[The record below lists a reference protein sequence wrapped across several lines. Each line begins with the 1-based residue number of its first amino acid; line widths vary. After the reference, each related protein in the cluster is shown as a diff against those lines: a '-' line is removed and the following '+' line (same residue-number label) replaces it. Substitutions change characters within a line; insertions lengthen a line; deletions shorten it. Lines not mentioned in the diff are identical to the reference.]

1 MMTKGVPHSS
11 VGKESP
17 CHAGD
22 PSLIP
27 GLGRF
32 HREGNG
38 NPLQYSCVE
47 NPVDKGAYQAIAH
60 QTRLSDSSSTMMTN
74 LVYPVGKAIFLSSLT
89 LLFSRTW
96 YRK

>member
-1 MMTKGVPHSS
+1 MTKGVPHSS

-32 HREGNG
+32 HREANG

-60 QTRLSDSSSTMMTN
+60 GFARVRLD
-74 LVYPVGKAIFLSSLT
+74 LVTHPPP
-89 LLFSRTW
+89 
-96 YRK
+96 